1 MFGPNA
7 ARLVDPWRPT
17 TAVSTRLIIGSARRE
32 PSAGTAREITSRSS
46 FSPKTG
52 RARAVPEPSIGVPR
66 SPARSR
72 APNNAPGSRPGRDK
86 NRGSGSFGFE
96 SVAAISPVSVLEDA
110 GPSRSI
116 DPEVIFVKRVRS
128 RSSSTSARSGSGS
141 GSVGACDASWSSR
154 DARGGAGV
162 RGARARG
169 ARVASGR
176 AVEGSF
182 DRAASRGGHASHRGE
197 GFRKAFARHRE
208 GRARTPRI
216 DSRARAID
224 EEMRARTRA
233 RSRTPSMR
241 SLPPNPSSSQVV
253 PSRDVERRATG
264 ERTREARQRR
274 NHPEG
279 RRQAVCG
286 RRARFENRTID
297 TRARRRVVPRAAHR
311 PVACRVGATTPY
323 RAINRSAARDETLV
337 PNFTG
342 KQSHVFV
349 FRKPFRVRRTFPRK
363 IRDDVAGCLAIS
375 DQLAKFSGRRRF
387 QFGELDRSAPA
398 RDRLVFSTSSRFDN
412 KSNVCRDEGYVLIV
426 FSNYFAPDQS
436 ESEQS
441 MHTPRMVQ

>member
-1 MFGPNA
+1 M
-7 ARLVDPWRPT
+7 
-17 TAVSTRLIIGSARRE
+17 
-32 PSAGTAREITSRSS
+32 
-46 FSPKTG
+46 
-52 RARAVPEPSIGVPR
+52 
-66 SPARSR
+66 
-72 APNNAPGSRPGRDK
+72 RPGRRATRVEARACEA
-86 NRGSGSFGFE
+86 RGRGGRASRRGERSR
-96 SVAAISPVSVLEDA
+96 D
-110 GPSRSI
+110 RSI
-116 DPEVIFVKRVRS
+116 ARLRGEDTQAIAGKGFARRS
-128 RSSSTSARSGSGS
+128 RDTAK
-141 GSVGACDASWSSR
+141 
-154 DARGGAGV
+154 DARERPGL
-162 RGARARG
+162 
-169 ARVASGR
+169 
-176 AVEGSF
+176 
-182 DRAASRGGHASHRGE
+182 
-197 GFRKAFARHRE
+197 
-208 GRARTPRI
+208 T
-216 DSRARAID
+216 RARAID

-363 IRDDVAGCLAIS
+363 IRDDVAGCLAI
-375 DQLAKFSGRRRF
+375 QLAKFSGRRRF